1 MPKEGSYDAGTKVGN
16 AMHKGTAWHQVRA
29 VSANLLTDADNGVK
43 HFLSAL
49 SSWDLFEKAIY
60 KTYQKADEST
70 QSFVNRLNV
79 AFHDVGLDTTL
90 KTVRAFV
97 LLKQSNLSMEDKKKV
112 LTITSGVMDT
122 EAVEQATRSLSTNV
136 LTGTTDKKKVYPAN
150 YVNSDDEEQ
159 NNEETQN
166 GQPSYLAQYEDEE
179 GDGDALDV
187 QGFERDLT
195 DLFQEVP
202 ELHTALTGYQEA
214 RGRIAERRKSR
225 GFWPVK
231 GGKGRGAGWSSDG
244 SYNNKGSKKGSG
256 KGKEELLQ
264 RIART
269 HCKLCG
275 ERGHWRAECPQRT
288 KESANIA
295 TIHTAIEE
303 DAGDQIIVDLS
314 EEEKQSD
321 DQTVLK
327 NHAGLHHERVFCH
340 EAFVIPYRSAEVK
353 KNL

>member
-1 MPKEGSYDAGTKVGN
+1 MATEGAGSSDDRQSGIWSVLPSFDPAVDDIKEYVAKVKFIDGICPKKDRTMLAPRL
-16 AMHKGTAWHQVRA
+16 AMLCKGTAWHQVRA

-49 SSWDLFEKAIY
+49 SSWEESAELKTFDLFEKAIY

-97 LLKQSNLSMEDKKKV
+97 LLKQSNLSMEDKKKA
-112 LTITSGVMDT
+112 LTITSGVMDI
-122 EAVEQATRSLSTNV
+122 EAVRSLSTNV
-136 LTGTTDKKKVYPAN
+136 LTGTTDKKKVYPTN

-159 NNEETQN
+159 NNEETQY

-179 GDGDALDV
+179 VTHEYIENLAASGDGDALAV

-202 ELHTALTGYQEA
+202 ELHTALTAYQEA

-231 GGKGRGAGWSSDG
+231 GGKGRGAGWSLNG
-244 SYNNKGSKKGSG
+244 SYNNLRS
-256 KGKEELLQ
+256 
-264 RIART
+264 
-269 HCKLCG
+269 CK
-275 ERGHWRAECPQRT
+275 T
-288 KESANIA
+288 KAS
-295 TIHTAIEE
+295 
-303 DAGDQIIVDLS
+303 
-314 EEEKQSD
+314 
-321 DQTVLK
+321 
-327 NHAGLHHERVFCH
+327 
-340 EAFVIPYRSAEVK
+340 AFVGLIRSAK
-353 KNL
+353 PGRSYFHCL